1 MIWQSCTQGN
11 RDEIIPWDSVHTL
24 YLVLKSSPSRP
35 IGELS
40 RRKWE
45 KVEAYVK
52 RLSTY
57 TRQQSVCDEKINM
70 HAWLTHLWQLAH
82 KHPRQPGT
90 ALYKSRLRQKC
101 QYIQQKS
108 QANFQSASNIISQ
121 NQTKKKNIQ
130 VMIICQ
136 MCKPRWLQ
144 VGITKIHP
152 YLLHI

>member
-24 YLVLKSSPSRP
+24 YLVLKSSPSWP

-45 KVEAYVK
+45 RVQAYVK
-52 RLSTY
+52 QLSTY

-70 HAWLTHLWQLAH
+70 HAWAH

-121 NQTKKKNIQ
+121 NQTKKKKIQ

-144 VGITKIHP
+144 VGITKMHP